1 MKMSLTS
8 NKIIILNAPPSAGK
22 DEIATGLC
30 VNFDTV
36 HEEMKT
42 PLFTIGAAM
51 LGMDEDLFRC
61 KYANREWKEQ
71 IHPFIGMT
79 IRQLFINISENM
91 LKPMLG
97 ISVFGK
103 LAAKRMCIDTFEDY
117 GYVFSDGGF
126 DYELMPLI
134 DKFGADS
141 IYVCRLHREGCTFE
155 GDSRSY
161 FTDEQLEALGI
172 NNVMDFVNNQ
182 QSIYELNEAF
192 IKQFNATFRGCNV

>member
-1 MKMSLTS
+1 MSLTS

-36 HEEMKT
+36 HEEMKA

-51 LGMDEDLFRC
+51 IGMTELEFRV
-61 KYANREWKEQ
+61 KYQDRWWKEQ
-71 IHPFIGMT
+71 AAAFIGMT
-79 IRQLFINISENM
+79 IRQLFISISEKM

-97 ISVFGK
+97 KSVFGR
-103 LAAKRMCIDTFEDY
+103 LAANRMREDYLAEY

-126 DYELMPLI
+126 DYELVPLI

-141 IYVCRLHREGCTFE
+141 VYVCRLHREGCTFDN
-155 GDSRSY
+155 DSRSY
-161 FTDEQLEALGI
+161 FTDEQLAALGI

-182 QSIYELNEAF
+182 PSIYELNEAF
-192 IKQFNATFRGCNV
+192 IKQFNAKFRGDNV